1 MNDFARISKRA
12 VEFIFDRP
20 PRNDDS
26 SPIWC
31 LGNSYDSA
39 HVDVRSIA
47 STGSSPSGKSEAA
60 VSHPDS
66 VVADDV
72 ARQSR
77 EQTDEELVKT
87 FDQVQISKSMDEED
101 LGWPSEFLDD
111 FESRVWMTYRSG
123 FLPIPKSSDPAASA
137 AMSFTT
143 KMRNLANQGGF
154 TSDAGWGCMI
164 RSGQSLLA
172 NTMSTLK
179 MGREWR
185 KGQQTKEHHELLSLF
200 ADTPEAPFSIHKFVE
215 HGAQACG
222 TYPGQ
227 WFGPSATARC
237 IR

>member
-1 MNDFARISKRA
+1 
-12 VEFIFDRP
+12 
-20 PRNDDS
+20 
-26 SPIWC
+26 
-31 LGNSYDSA
+31 
-39 HVDVRSIA
+39 
-47 STGSSPSGKSEAA
+47 
-60 VSHPDS
+60 
-66 VVADDV
+66 
-72 ARQSR
+72 
-77 EQTDEELVKT
+77 
-87 FDQVQISKSMDEED
+87 
-101 LGWPSEFLDD
+101 
-111 FESRVWMTYRSG
+111 
-123 FLPIPKSSDPAASA
+123 
-137 AMSFTT
+137 MSFTT

-172 NTMSTLK
+172 NTMLTLK

-185 KGQQTKEHHELLSLF
+185 KGQKTKEHQELLSLF